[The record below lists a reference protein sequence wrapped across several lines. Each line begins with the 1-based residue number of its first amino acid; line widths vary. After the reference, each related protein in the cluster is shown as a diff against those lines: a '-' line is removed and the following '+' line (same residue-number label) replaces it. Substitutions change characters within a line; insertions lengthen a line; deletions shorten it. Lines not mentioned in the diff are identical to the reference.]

1 MLQKEAVVQEM
12 INLIKELQSNSLFK
26 DHVLVGGTA
35 LALQI
40 GHRTSTDIDLFTTKT
55 QNAIEL
61 TDYFVKNYKNAIVNI
76 ASNDFTRVIVNG
88 IKVEMV
94 QYEEKILEE
103 PKNEEGIRLIGIN
116 EIAAM
121 KLTTALK
128 RSQPRDFID
137 IAYLLKEI
145 SLKKMFE
152 LYKERYDT
160 ISPLYMKRTLL
171 TKSRNIKDD
180 EWLVGIKM
188 IRHDIEPKDV
198 PMFIEQAIAE
208 YNKNNNIGKQT
219 N

>member
-1 MLQKEAVVQEM
+1 VLQKEAVVQEM
-12 INLIKELQSNSLFK
+12 IDLIKELQSNSLFK
-26 DHVLVGGTA
+26 DHILVGGTA
-35 LALQI
+35 LTLQI
-40 GHRTSTDIDLFTTKT
+40 GHRISTDIDLFTTKT

-61 TDYFVKNYKNAIVNI
+61 TDYVKKNYKNTIVNI
-76 ASNDFTRVIVNG
+76 ASNDFIRIIVND

-103 PKNEEGIRLIGIN
+103 PKNEEGIRFLGIN
-116 EIAAM
+116 EIAVM

-128 RSQPRDFID
+128 RSEPRDFID

-152 LYKERYDT
+152 LYKERYDS

-171 TKSRNIKDD
+171 TNSKNIKDN

-188 IRHDIEPKDV
+188 LRHAIEPKNV
-198 PMFIEQAIAE
+198 PMFIEQVIEE
-208 YNKNNNIGKQT
+208 YNKNNDIGKQT